1 MLFVSQVKHSSSSLF
16 DYLRQQTREELT
28 RISNCI
34 LQIFSDFQGHERVIM
49 PLLRFLDRLFNS
61 GVLSNQD
68 CTLPDDFAVNLVKL
82 VSKETARCSA
92 PLKLLEAIP
101 VLCHFAGIRAEKKVK
116 KSQQNVFKKKINFLI
131 ISGKRCCAVVLGDFL
146 VPSVSPCARGYGR
159 ANVRDDFAGAGGGR
173 IP

>member
-1 MLFVSQVKHSSSSLF
+1 VHLFATQVKHSSSSLF
-16 DYLRQQTREELT
+16 DYLRQQSREELT

-101 VLCHFAGIRAEKKVK
+101 VLCHIAGIRAEKKVK
-116 KSQQNVFKKKINFLI
+116 YHFLKKYYAAKKILNH
-131 ISGKRCCAVVLGDFL
+131 GKKF
-146 VPSVSPCARGYGR
+146 Y
-159 ANVRDDFAGAGGGR
+159 
-173 IP
+173 